1 MRDADGL
8 ALSSRNAYLTPEQR
22 RAAPV
27 VYRALSE
34 ARDLWLGGERN
45 AETLRQAAR
54 KILEG
59 EPLIHGIDY
68 VSVAD
73 ATTLE
78 ELERV
83 DGPAMVS
90 TAVRMGRTR
99 LIDNVVVGG
108 G

>member
-1 MRDADGL
+1 M
-8 ALSSRNAYLTPEQR
+8 
-22 RAAPV
+22 V
-27 VYRALSE
+27 KV
-34 ARDLWLGGERN
+34 GETN
-45 AETLRQAAR
+45 AEKTVRLAVRN
-54 KILEG
+54 ILEG
-59 EPLIHGIDY
+59 EPLIDGIDY

-99 LIDNVVVGG
+99 LIDNVVVGWLTESG
-108 G
+108 RYQIPELYRR